1 MNDILPYIEI
11 SKPKL
16 RNNLN
21 HLFAMK
27 NSILILCLLFAGVT
41 FSQGLPKTQI
51 FDAYDSR
58 TDSIVVYKVSD
69 DVYTNKLRIFRILKT
84 YKHEEAAGDVVSVS
98 YDNKAEVVFES
109 NGVYA
114 IQCFRGGVDLKPS
127 FLHVDDKYVNSFHRV
142 LNVGH
147 RDHYYYYVQ

>member
-1 MNDILPYIEI
+1 MPYIEI

-21 HLFAMK
+21 QLFAMK

-51 FDAYDSR
+51 FDAYDAR

-69 DVYTNKLRIFRILKT
+69 DVYTNKLRIFRIMKT
-84 YKHEEAAGDVVSVS
+84 CKHEEVSGDVVSVS
-98 YDNKAEVVFES
+98 HDNKTKVVFES
-109 NGVYA
+109 TGVYA
-114 IQCFRGGVDLKPS
+114 IQCFREGVDIKPS
-127 FLHVDDKYVNSFHRV
+127 FLHVDQKYLNTSTEIIYVGDKQNY
-142 LNVGH
+142 L
-147 RDHYYYYVQ
+147 YYVQ